1 MLVKMLVGDRSDEF
15 AVKLHILNGL
25 MSVLYFI
32 KLGKR
37 YGSVLLFNA
46 RSHYKIQWRVIESNE
61 VHFD

>member
-46 RSHYKIQWRVIESNE
+46 RSHYKIQ
-61 VHFD
+61 